1 MLFAS
6 VKKYKSLSNGYLLLS
21 APSLI
26 KLRLI
31 RIIISTLFVIL
42 HEVIVMGLVILL
54 IDRDVQYVYLIMN
67 LIIDIFLL
75 LLNELLIILVI
86 LLG

>member
-26 KLRLI
+26 KLRFI

-86 LLG
+86 LLR

>member
-6 VKKYKSLSNGYLLLS
+6 VKKYKSLSNGYLLLN

-26 KLRLI
+26 KLRFI

-42 HEVIVMGLVILL
+42 HEVIVMALVILL
-54 IDRDVQYVYLIMN
+54 INRDVQYVYLIMN

-86 LLG
+86 LLR

>member
-86 LLG
+86 LLR

>member
-42 HEVIVMGLVILL
+42 HEVIVMALVILL
-54 IDRDVQYVYLIMN
+54 INRDVQYVYLIMN

-75 LLNELLIILVI
+75 FLNELLIILVI
-86 LLG
+86 LLR